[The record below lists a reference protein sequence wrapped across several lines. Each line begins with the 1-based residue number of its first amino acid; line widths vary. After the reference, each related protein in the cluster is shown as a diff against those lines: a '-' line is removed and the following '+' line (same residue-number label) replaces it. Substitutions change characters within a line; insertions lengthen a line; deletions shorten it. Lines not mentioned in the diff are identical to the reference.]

1 MLALTSD
8 SSSSTE
14 SSPPESDL
22 QNLVTIMEESENFSE
37 DHYGA
42 VEFDLLED
50 PDSLNLMTIS
60 INFTDY
66 CSLTIPMGSVH
77 SVFSSQVTSD
87 CHDSLNSSSF
97 NMTIDSSCTRYMI
110 PFHNAI
116 IT

>member
-22 QNLVTIMEESENFSE
+22 QNLVTIMESEKFSE

-60 INFTDY
+60 SNFTDY

-77 SVFSSQVTSD
+77 SVFSSQATSD

-97 NMTIDSSCTRYMI
+97 NMIIDSSCTRHMI
-110 PFHNAI
+110 PFHKAI